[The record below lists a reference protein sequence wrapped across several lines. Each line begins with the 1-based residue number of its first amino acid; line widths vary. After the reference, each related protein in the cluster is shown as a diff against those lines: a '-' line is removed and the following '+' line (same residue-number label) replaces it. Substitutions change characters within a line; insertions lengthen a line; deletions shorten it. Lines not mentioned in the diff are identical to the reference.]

1 MNRQSDFVAEMIEIF
16 EGFLEYKGIVLEN
29 DEKEGDEDEANI
41 YGSDYGYLQTEIEDL
56 LDRKKDKKEM
66 TKVVIILDKE

>member
-29 DEKEGDEDEANI
+29 DEKEGDKDEANI

-56 LDRKKDKKEM
+56 LDRKIKKEM

>member
-41 YGSDYGYLQTEIEDL
+41 YGSDYGYLQT
-56 LDRKKDKKEM
+56 
-66 TKVVIILDKE
+66 